1 MIKYTE
7 YKYHLAALFTV
18 TVWGATFVSTKVL
31 IANSLTPA
39 EIFLLRF
46 AMAYVCIL
54 PFARGRMWAA
64 NLRDELLLAAAGLSG
79 GSLYF
84 LTENM
89 ALEYAPASNVS
100 LIVCTAPVW
109 TAVVMSLF
117 YRGERMSRRQIA
129 GSALAFAGMVLV
141 VLNGHF
147 VLRLSP
153 RGDMLALSAAMLWMV
168 YSLVIKRLGGRYPAI
183 FITRKV
189 FFYGL
194 VTILPVFAFRPFG
207 ADWEVLSRPVVWGG
221 PALSGCRG
229 LDALLRAL
237 ERRDAPSGSRQDNQ
251 LHLFQPAGDDR
262 RSDALHRRAD
272 HPRRFGRSGADPLRD
287 VAGGAGLMHHL
298 QADDADEDQ
307 RQEEHPP
314 EGHGVV
320 EENDAEEHGSH
331 APDTGPDHVGRTHRD
346 RPLGHVEQPAA
357 HTHRH
362 DRKGQKKKMVTRAE
376 VRKFEPQRPPHLE
389 KSCQNQ
395 IQPSHRKRFL
405 RTKIANFT
413 SRAK

>member
-129 GSALAFAGMVLV
+129 GSTLAFAGMVLV

-207 ADWEVLSRPVVWGG
+207 ADWEVLSRPVVWGN
-221 PALSGCRG
+221 
-229 LDALLRAL
+229 LLFL
-237 ERRDAPSGSRQDNQ
+237 GV
-251 LHLFQPAGDDR
+251 
-262 RSDALHRRAD
+262 
-272 HPRRFGRSGADPLRD
+272 
-287 VAGGAGLMHHL
+287 VASMLCYVLWNAAMHHL
-298 QADDADEDQ
+298 GAVRTTNYIYFNPLVTIVAALW
-307 RQEEHPP
+307 P
-314 EGHGVV
+314 E
-320 EENDAEEHGSH
+320 
-331 APDTGPDHVGRTHRD
+331 RR
-346 RPLGHVEQPAA
+346 
-357 HTHRH
+357 
-362 DRKGQKKKMVTRAE
+362 
-376 VRKFEPQRPPHLE
+376 
-389 KSCQNQ
+389 
-395 IQPSHRKRFL
+395 
-405 RTKIANFT
+405 
-413 SRAK
+413 